1 MARSRIRALEQE
13 VLAAAHAWW
22 RECTSEPDLPRDSDT
37 NDRLADAVKAL
48 DDAAPGPIDGEPASN
63 GVSTSNRAANAAWP
77 LQSSVRRRIISEIAV
92 VMAMQPEMRG
102 CTSDELEHS
111 IRRSHATVSA
121 AVNHLVG
128 AGWLIDSGFERPTR
142 SGREA
147 IVWRLSEPAIAM
159 VQEEV
164 GS

>member
-1 MARSRIRALEQE
+1 MARSHIRALEQE
-13 VLAAAHAWW
+13 VLAAARAW
-22 RECTSEPDLPRDSDT
+22 RSDSTGVSTHDLYGRAE
-37 NDRLADAVKAL
+37 RLIDAVKAL
-48 DDAAPGPIDGEPASN
+48 DEAAPGPIDGEPVSN

-92 VMAMQPEMRG
+92 VMAMQPERRG

>member
-13 VLAAAHAWW
+13 VLAAA
-22 RECTSEPDLPRDSDT
+22 
-37 NDRLADAVKAL
+37 RLAADAWHYGVGIPLALQNLGGAVLAL
-48 DDAAPGPIDGEPASN
+48 DEAAPGPIDGEPASN

-92 VMAMQPEMRG
+92 VMAMQPDMQG

-142 SGREA
+142 SGRDA
-147 IVWRLSEPAIAM
+147 IVWRLSEPAIAR

-164 GS
+164 GSS